1 MPRRRSSFSDF
12 ESDASDGRKTLSC
25 QRIANDDRE
34 RPRSRRQV
42 LTVADRRVQ
51 LIYQTNKRA
60 RRIIL
65 RFDHG
70 EGRIV
75 VVLPR
80 RATLEQGRRFALLNR
95 GWIRDRLDLLPEPVP
110 FRPGRSIPFLG
121 VMHRIRHRPQIR
133 GVVWQEEG
141 EIHVAGQPEHLSRRV
156 EDWLRREARREI
168 ERRARAKAELIGK
181 RIAAITIRDPKSRWG
196 SCSPRGQLSFSWRLI
211 LAPRHVLDYVVA
223 HEVAHLKEL
232 NHGPRFWKLT
242 AELTRDADGARAWLN
257 QHGASL
263 HRYGLQPV

>member
-1 MPRRRSSFSDF
+1 MSCRRAPRSRPPKAAPKRQNLNSF
-12 ESDASDGRKTLSC
+12 
-25 QRIANDDRE
+25 QYVANDHRE
-34 RPRSRRQV
+34 RPPGRRQV
-42 LTVADRRVQ
+42 LTVADRRVP
-51 LIYQTNKRA
+51 LVYQTNKRA

-80 RATLEQGRRFALLNR
+80 RATLAEGRRFALLNK

-110 FRPGRSIPFLG
+110 FRPGRSIPLLG
-121 VMHRIRHRPQIR
+121 VMHRIRHRPDAR
-133 GVVWQEEG
+133 GTVWQEDG
-141 EIHVAGQPEHLSRRV
+141 ALHVAGRPEHLSRRV

-181 RIAAITIRDPKSRWG
+181 RIAAITVRDPKSRWG

-257 QHGASL
+257 THGPAL

>member
-1 MPRRRSSFSDF
+1 MARPHSSRSSSQ
-12 ESDASDGRKTLSC
+12 SASPSRKKTISY
-25 QRIANDDRE
+25 QWVANDHSE
-34 RPRSRRQV
+34 YPRVRRQV
-42 LTVADRRVQ
+42 LTVADRRVP
-51 LIYQTNKRA
+51 LVYQTNKRA
-60 RRIIL
+60 HRIIL
-65 RFDHG
+65 RFDNG

-80 RATLEQGRRFALLNR
+80 RATLAQGRRFALLNR

-121 VMHRIRHRPQIR
+121 VMHRIRHRPQVR

-141 EIHVAGQPEHLSRRV
+141 EIHVAGRAEHLSRRV

-242 AELTRDADGARAWLN
+242 AELTRDSDGARAWLN
-257 QHGASL
+257 EHGPLL
-263 HRYGLQPV
+263 HRYGLEPV